1 MITYEPYIEIMGWIA
16 SVLIVGS
23 YALNI
28 TGRLSA
34 SSKTYVLANIIGG
47 IFFVVNTYYHKAY
60 PSMIVNVIWVIIAIY
75 MISKKK
81 KNNAKND

>member
-1 MITYEPYIEIMGWIA
+1 MMPLELLIEMLGWIA

-28 TGRLSA
+28 TGKLPA
-34 SSKTYVLANIIGG
+34 SSKIYVLANIIGG
-47 IFFVVNTYYHKAY
+47 VFFVVNTYFHKAY
-60 PSMIVNVIWVIIAIY
+60 PSMFVNVVWVIIAIY

-81 KNNAKND
+81 SNSEID

>member
-1 MITYEPYIEIMGWIA
+1 MGILIEVLGWIA

>member
-1 MITYEPYIEIMGWIA
+1 MMPLELLIEMLGWIA

-28 TGRLSA
+28 TGKLLA
-34 SSKTYVLANIIGG
+34 SSKIYVLANIIGG
-47 IFFVVNTYYHKAY
+47 VFFVVNTYFHKAY
-60 PSMIVNVIWVIIAIY
+60 PSMFVNVVWVIIAIY

-81 KNNAKND
+81 SNSKID